1 MMESFNQGSIQLNRL
16 WGCWRETCVQDDF
29 SLNSE
34 EIIQIYAPGTKCRYY
49 PPCRANYLSV
59 PYSMCLQ
66 YWWEDKFS
74 ALNLECKKVC
84 VFQASVRVL
93 GSVSELLPEA
103 CLPLVVA
110 GQRLELWSS
119 LGTNKALDRVGNT
132 TFHCQDVLRKSHTA
146 ALNNDTFNSTT
157 QLSKN

>member
-1 MMESFNQGSIQLNRL
+1 MLPGPS
-16 WGCWRETCVQDDF
+16 VD
-29 SLNSE
+29 
-34 EIIQIYAPGTKCRYY
+34 IIHPAEQIIY
-49 PPCRANYLSV
+49 PCRTVCAYNID
-59 PYSMCLQ
+59 
-66 YWWEDKFS
+66 DKFS

-146 ALNNDTFNSTT
+146 ALNSDTFNSTT